1 MGRGAATTW
10 GALEEPLLDQ
20 ERLVD
25 LFQRPGIFPHR
36 NRYGVEADRATPATS
51 TAALMASPFLR
62 ELQRL
67 QLLNAC

>member
-1 MGRGAATTW
+1 MHAELSEYAG
-10 GALEEPLLDQ
+10 
-20 ERLVD
+20 ER
-25 LFQRPGIFPHR
+25 
-36 NRYGVEADRATPATS
+36 EADRATPATS